1 MCEVSGSNLWREG
14 SNDTLCENFLDF
26 FLNCFTAFQKGVTK
40 LGEKQIVLRISQIDY
55 SVTSGDWVKKQ
66 FQARHFQ
73 PNVNL
78 VQTQIKITSV
88 KPNYEHSC

>member
-1 MCEVSGSNLWREG
+1 MTRCARISEI
-14 SNDTLCENFLDF
+14 FLMLHCVPERGDQTRGNR
-26 FLNCFTAFQKGVTK
+26 L
-40 LGEKQIVLRISQIDY
+40 VLRTSRTDY

-73 PNVNL
+73 PDVNL